1 MFLLEGNS
9 LIHTYSIIYRNPS
22 LENAVMVK
30 VFYYSKHVKYK
41 ERVVLGADRCGHE
54 SPSTIF

>member
-1 MFLLEGNS
+1 MFLQEGNS
-9 LIHTYSIIYRNPS
+9 LIHTYGIYRNPS

-41 ERVVLGADRCGHE
+41 ERVVLGADRCGYE